1 MSQVFQF
8 ASLAISTI
16 ACCLAAASFF
26 RTKSWRDTDEAKA
39 LVGRISQVESRL
51 SVIESEVEGLPTKA
65 DIARL
70 EEQVRSVDHNVD
82 RAQRGIDRLESYF
95 LQTGI
100 GGAK

>member
-8 ASLAISTI
+8 ASLAISTV

-39 LVGRISQVESRL
+39 LVNRVSAVESRL
-51 SVIESEVEGLPTKA
+51 SVIESEVEDLPTKA

-70 EEQVRSVDHNVD
+70 EEQVRGVDHNVN
-82 RAQRGIDRLESYF
+82 RAQLGIDRIENFF
-95 LQTGI
+95 LRMGVE
-100 GGAK
+100 GKS